1 MHDPSK
7 CAFKNWLAPPT
18 KKNVCK
24 NKNTK
29 RKLRL
34 LSVWTSLHHYIEVIL
49 FILSNILCYLSCDV
63 TIINRRGTYHKC
75 FFFGFRK
82 RIIILESSG
91 ICRNGRGANVKNAWK
106 VANDGSHKDRRQTS
120 SFQIFCIRETKWV
133 FVFHF
138 RVKSIGQ
145 RQNIDKKRTRL
156 IEHKKSIDF
165 REAHFQRVET
175 LYRMQ
180 VRQRRRLTGTL
191 YSGAPND
198 NFRKI
203 ICSED
208 DLRSRIFETF
218 VVKFLACLSLPG
230 FSKM

>member
-1 MHDPSK
+1 M
-7 CAFKNWLAPPT
+7 
-18 KKNVCK
+18 
-24 NKNTK
+24 
-29 RKLRL
+29 
-34 LSVWTSLHHYIEVIL
+34 IL
-49 FILSNILCYLSCDV
+49 FILSNILCYLSCDG

-218 VVKFLACLSLPG
+218 VVKFLACLPLLG
-230 FSKM
+230 FSNM